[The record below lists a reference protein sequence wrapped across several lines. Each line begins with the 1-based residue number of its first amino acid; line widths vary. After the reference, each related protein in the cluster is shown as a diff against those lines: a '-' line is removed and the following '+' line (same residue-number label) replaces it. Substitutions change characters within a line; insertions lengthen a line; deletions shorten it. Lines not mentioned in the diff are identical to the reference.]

1 MTNHNYSDL
10 NHKTAIK
17 EVLKERIFNA
27 PRALVFNAWTNPKH
41 MANWWGPKDF
51 TNPVCELDARPGG
64 AIRIV
69 MQAPDGFEIPVKG
82 VFDEVTPPERLAFTL
97 TNFEDEQGV
106 PQLEVYTIV
115 TFSEQGAQTKLNL
128 RALVIKAHPTVEA
141 ALAGMDDGWNESLD
155 LLEQEINAALR
166 GGDDEASA

>member
-1 MTNHNYSDL
+1 MS
-10 NHKTAIK
+10 TATAVKPSLTIK
-17 EVLKERIFNA
+17 RRFKA
-27 PRALVFNAWTNPKH
+27 PPEKVFSAWTDAEKMKRWMGPGQVFAKH
-41 MANWWGPKDF
+41 TESDPR
-51 TNPVCELDARPGG
+51 VGG
-64 AIRIV
+64 RYRIV